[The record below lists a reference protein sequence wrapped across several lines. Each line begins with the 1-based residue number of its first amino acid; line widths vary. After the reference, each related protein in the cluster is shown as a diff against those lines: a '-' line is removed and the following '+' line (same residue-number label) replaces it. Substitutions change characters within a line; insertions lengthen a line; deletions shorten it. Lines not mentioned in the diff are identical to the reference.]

1 MVILVDFIQK
11 NFIIFT
17 IFFSPSLLNDGEKS
31 VPGLNLINL
40 PDFKETIETN
50 IPKDKTWKFV
60 EIILRP
66 LFVKFVS
73 FFHKHFA
80 DYSMLFYYPG
90 CFYVTCFISLSFYS
104 LIFKIILLLFLHFIR
119 ISWDLLV
126 LWTIIFCSS
135 K

>member
-50 IPKDKTWKFV
+50 IPKDKT
-60 EIILRP
+60 
-66 LFVKFVS
+66 
-73 FFHKHFA
+73 
-80 DYSMLFYYPG
+80 
-90 CFYVTCFISLSFYS
+90 
-104 LIFKIILLLFLHFIR
+104 
-119 ISWDLLV
+119 
-126 LWTIIFCSS
+126 
-135 K
+135 